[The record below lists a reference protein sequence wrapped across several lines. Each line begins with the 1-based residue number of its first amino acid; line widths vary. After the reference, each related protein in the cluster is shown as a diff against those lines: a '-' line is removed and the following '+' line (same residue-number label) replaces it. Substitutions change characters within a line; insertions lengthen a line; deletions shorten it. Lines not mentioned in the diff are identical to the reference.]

1 MTTLDTLGTK
11 LLVGG
16 ELVTDVGNTC
26 DVVDPSTGQVVRS
39 LPLGGLTQLDSAL
52 AAARRAFDD
61 GCWSELSVDQRAR
74 VLLRLAELIDA
85 HSADFTRFVET
96 EVGTCRR
103 VAGPAQVRRPMG
115 HYRDLVSRAHSELG
129 RSLPRLPGPPATGQR
144 VVREPWGVVA
154 AITPWN
160 APHLLNLW
168 KVAPALVTGNT
179 MVLKPAPE
187 APSCALLLGELAVEA
202 GVPPGV
208 LNVVTGGAD
217 VGQAMVA
224 DPRVDMVA
232 FTGSSAVGRA
242 IAQQAGA
249 TLKHLLLELG
259 GKSALLALPD
269 ADVASLVAA
278 TLRFVTLAGQGCG
291 LLTRI
296 LVPDTLHDSVVEG
309 LVEALRHV
317 RVGPADDPETVMGP
331 VISAAA
337 RDRIEAI
344 VSRAVAAGAR
354 IAYGGGRPDG
364 VPAGGFYL
372 EPTVLTEVDNDMEVA
387 REEIFGPVVVVIR
400 YSGDPE
406 EGIRLAN
413 DNPYG
418 LVGAI
423 WTADT
428 DLGLR
433 LARRIRAGQVRVN
446 ATASGNEAPFGG
458 YKQSGVGREVGREG
472 LLEYTTVKYVAWQI
486 PSGDERSTADRSEV

>member
-1 MTTLDTLGTK
+1 MTSLSSLGTH
-11 LLVGG
+11 LLIDG
-16 ELVTDVGNTC
+16 ELVTDVGSTV
-26 DVVDPSTGQVVRS
+26 DVVNPSTGELARTV
-39 LPLGGLTQLDSAL
+39 PLGGIAEVDSAI

-61 GCWSELSVDQRAR
+61 GEWPSMPAAR
-74 VLLRLAELIDA
+74 RGEILTRLGDLVEA
-85 HSADFTRFVET
+85 HTADFAHFVET

-103 VAGPAQVRRPMG
+103 VARAGQVLRPMD
-115 HYRDLVSRAHSELG
+115 HYRDMVSKGCAALGYVLPELA
-129 RSLPRLPGPPATGQR
+129 GPPLTGQR

-187 APSCALLLGELAVEA
+187 APSCALLLGELAAQA
-202 GVPPGV
+202 GVPRGV

-217 VGQAMVA
+217 VGQTVVA

-242 IAQQAGA
+242 IAQTAGA
-249 TLKHLLLELG
+249 TLKHTLLELG
-259 GKSALLALPD
+259 GKSALLALAD
-269 ADVASLVAA
+269 ADVPSLVAA
-278 TLRFVTLAGQGCG
+278 VLRFVTLTGQGCG
-291 LLTRI
+291 LLTRV
-296 LVPDTLHDSVVEG
+296 LVPEALHDTVVAD

-317 RVGPADDPETVMGP
+317 RVGPADDPNTAMGP

-337 RDRIEAI
+337 RDRIEAT
-344 VSRAVAAGAR
+344 VRDAVAAGAR
-354 IAYGGGRPDG
+354 IAFGGGRPLH

-372 EPTVLTEVDNDMEVA
+372 QPTILTGVTNDMAVA

-400 YSGDPE
+400 YSGDPD
-406 EGIRLAN
+406 EGVRLAN
-413 DNPYG
+413 DSPYG
-418 LVGAI
+418 LVGAV

-428 DLGLR
+428 ALGLR
-433 LARRIRAGQVRVN
+433 LASRIRAGQVRVN

-472 LLEYTTVKYVAWQI
+472 LLEYATVKYIGWQL
-486 PSGDERSTADRSEV
+486 PAAD

>member
-1 MTTLDTLGTK
+1 MTALHSIGTH
-11 LLVGG
+11 LIIDGRLVADSGTT
-16 ELVTDVGNTC
+16 VDVIN
-26 DVVDPSTGQVVRS
+26 PSTGEVARS
-39 LPLGGLTQLDSAL
+39 VPQGGTAEADA
-52 AAARRAFDD
+52 AIGAARRAFDD
-61 GCWSELSVDQRAR
+61 GKWCGLPADDRAEI
-74 VLLRLAELIDA
+74 LTRLGDLVAA
-85 HSADFTRFVET
+85 HTTDFAHFVET

-103 VAGPAQVRRPMG
+103 IAGPGQVVRPLD
-115 HYRDLVSRAHSELG
+115 HYRDMVTKGRADLGYALPEL
-129 RSLPRLPGPPATGQR
+129 SGPPVTGQR

-187 APSCALLLGELAVEA
+187 APSCALLLGELAVQA

-208 LNVVTGGAD
+208 LNVITGGAE

-242 IAQQAGA
+242 IARSAAA
-249 TLKHLLLELG
+249 TLKHTLLELG

-269 ADVASLVAA
+269 ADVPSLVA
-278 TLRFVTLAGQGCG
+278 TVLRFVTLAGQGCG

-296 LVPDTLHDSVVEG
+296 LVPDTLHDAVVAG
-309 LVEALRHV
+309 LVAALRRV
-317 RVGPADDPETVMGP
+317 RVGPAEDPEVSMGP

-337 RDRIEAI
+337 RDRIEATI
-344 VSRAVAAGAR
+344 RDAVAAGAR
-354 IAYGGGRPDG
+354 TVIGGQRPVD
-364 VPAGGFYL
+364 VPSGGFYV
-372 EPTVLTEVDNDMEVA
+372 EPTVLTGITNDMAVA
-387 REEIFGPVVVVIR
+387 REEIFGPVIAVIR
-400 YSGDPE
+400 YNGDPD
-406 EGIRLAN
+406 EGVRLVN
-413 DNPYG
+413 DSDYG
-418 LVGAI
+418 LVGAV

-428 DLGLR
+428 ALGLR
-433 LARRIRAGQVRVN
+433 LAARIRAGQVRVN

-472 LLEYTTVKYVAWQI
+472 LLEYTTVKYIGWQI
-486 PSGDERSTADRSEV
+486 TAFG